1 LTLASSRSI
10 WSSFLSITAVWRFV
24 LGRKAIVAGL
34 WGLVVVLAIATMSWS
49 LGNLSD
55 EITIPDTESATVAK
69 AAYGTFG
76 NDGTSSPLVLV
87 VTLPDGVA
95 VDAAE
100 VRDDWLAVEA
110 VAATGE
116 PATTGEREIRD
127 DCDNR
132 AKFVHTEP
140 VGPNAA
146 GIAYVAA
153 GVNYDAVGG
162 SQYMWV
168 TFAFIGFGV
177 LAFLLAVVGSFFL
190 VRYSLAP
197 VTAIATAAATISEE
211 DLSQRLPVRAGRGD
225 ELDRLARTFNDLLA
239 RLETAFA
246 DREATLDHQRRFV
259 ADASHELRTPLTSIL
274 GYTRLLQRW
283 GTERPV
289 AHDEALEHLQLEAER
304 MQRLVEDLL
313 LLARGDEAS
322 GLVPMPTDL
331 ASLLLTMADE
341 SMALGDDLSFD
352 PQMIHGDAHNHR
364 FPFNHAAD
372 GETTMPRP
380 MCAGKSWI
388 RGKGPFSAIPKGF
401 GSDPFPAF
409 PVRTLFSGEDWSL
422 PVGPLGFPTPIWTHQ
437 RSPISP
443 PRSKLVVR
451 GNPQRQSMAFSA
463 TLTGSRGCRDR
474 QGTSGS
480 MSAEFT

>member
-1 LTLASSRSI
+1 MSI
-10 WSSFLSITAVWRFV
+10 AAVSRFV
-24 LGRKAIVAGL
+24 LGHKAIVAGL

-87 VTLPDGVA
+87 VMLPDGVA

-132 AKFVHTEP
+132 ANFVHTEP

-259 ADASHELRTPLTSIL
+259 ADASHELRTPLASIL

-289 AHDEALEHLQLEAER
+289 AHDEALEHLQREAER
-304 MQRLVEDLL
+304 MQRLVEGLL

-331 ASLLLTMADE
+331 ASLVLAMADE
-341 SMALGDDLSFD
+341 SMALGDDLSLIVEGEGPWVAEVDADAVRQVLGVLLDNARNHAPGAAVCVRLWNDRDDVVLEVADDGPGVAVDQLPHLFD
-352 PQMIHGDAHNHR
+352 RIYRGDSARSGHGAGLGMASAHDLVVGQGGTIQVASDFGQGTTFVIR
-364 FPFNHAAD
+364 FPAVS
-372 GETTMPRP
+372 GSGTSV
-380 MCAGKSWI
+380 AGKLERI
-388 RGKGPFSAIPKGF
+388 
-401 GSDPFPAF
+401 
-409 PVRTLFSGEDWSL
+409 
-422 PVGPLGFPTPIWTHQ
+422 
-437 RSPISP
+437 
-443 PRSKLVVR
+443 
-451 GNPQRQSMAFSA
+451 
-463 TLTGSRGCRDR
+463 
-474 QGTSGS
+474 
-480 MSAEFT
+480 